1 MATTK
6 QYQFEE
12 CSCIDVTG
20 ANITIPAG
28 VWPVLERDVVSVIA
42 AHRILDLPNA
52 AFQQLKLERKAVP
65 LD

>member
-6 QYQFEE
+6 RYRFED

-28 VWPVLERDVVSVIA
+28 VWPVLERDVVTIIA
-42 AHRILDLPNA
+42 AHRMLNLPNA
-52 AFQQLKLERKAVP
+52 AFQLLKSEQKAVP
-65 LD
+65 LE